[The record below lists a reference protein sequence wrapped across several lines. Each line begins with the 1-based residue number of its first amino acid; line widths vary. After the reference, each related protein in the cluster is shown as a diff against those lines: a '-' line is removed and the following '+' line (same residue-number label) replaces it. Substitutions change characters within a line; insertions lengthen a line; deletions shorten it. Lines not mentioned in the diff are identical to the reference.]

1 MVNLES
7 LSQPSVF
14 QLARVGDFQAIAYW
28 LNTYLVPQD
37 IYARVAVDRP
47 GWLLVLVEFCQ
58 SPNRNRLNRFVC
70 HRLCR
75 LNSEV
80 IQGVRIIARPLGSP
94 NIWWDQSIRLA
105 VEPKRSAHR
114 VRSPHGSPRTTQSR
128 PSTPPSL
135 FSRSLRSRRRSPA
148 ALTLTTRPT
157 ISPAMVESIQT
168 LTESA
173 RSLTASLVESAR
185 HLSPAQVTTL
195 GKAAAAVFLLSFGV
209 EIAGRNLSLWGDS
222 SGRPKAVQTA
232 SGKVSVIQANTV
244 ANADDPTVTLT
255 FSSDPAVNLT
265 SIGSMSQVMPAADF
279 GGEITGWPDSEIIDG
294 TLATE
299 SPDLGSL
306 NGFEHKTENATVNA
320 IANLAA
326 GSPSTVASEAI
337 AHSSDVLMT
346 NLDRPVND
354 AQFLLGENPGVD
366 LDKNLDSAT
375 TGLGRSPSSSSVTVV
390 NLSGEPLMQD
400 GSTGLVKTLD
410 ALEKAGMYAVGAG
423 RNRHEARRPEII
435 DVRGKRIAYL
445 GYADSDAHAAN
456 RWQAG
461 TNPAL
466 KDQVAEDI
474 RAIRDQVDW
483 VVVNY
488 HWSQDL
494 ASFPAEWQMTIAHH
508 AIDQGADLVVGYH
521 PNVLQGAEIYKGRAI
536 AYSLGDFVF
545 QADGQTVNASA
556 VTASGNASSNNKPT
570 AALVKAQS
578 DTAMLKVSIKDDQMK
593 LEFLPVQIQDAQPA
607 IAQGQKQTEILRY
620 LGQAS
625 ALFETPLRSPAIL
638 NRLPHTSAPNAAPSK
653 APAAAPIGTPSP
665 SLDESSPALDN
676 RLSPENA
683 PDSFIDYPKSP
694 VTAPAAS
701 PTPPN
706 VSNVKPS
713 SDAFVEPQAALPTS
727 THGSATKRSA
737 VNPLDSQGTLR
748 PALVDFPP
756 DSAAHSVTRSK
767 VAPIPALSDSAANAT
782 VENMARLAGEAVS
795 GHSVSVGE
803 TAVENTGT
811 SE

>member
-1 MVNLES
+1 MVNLEL

-14 QLARVGDFQAIAYW
+14 QLARAGDFQAIAYW

-58 SPNRNRLNRFVC
+58 SPNRNRLNRNRLNRFVC

-105 VEPKRSAHR
+105 VEPKRSARR
-114 VRSPHGSPRTTQSR
+114 VRMPYASHRTPQSR
-128 PSTPPSL
+128 PSTPPNPG
-135 FSRSLRSRRRSPA
+135 SRSLRGRRRSPA
-148 ALTLTTRPT
+148 ALTLATRPN
-157 ISPAMVESIQT
+157 ISPALVESMQA

-173 RSLTASLVESAR
+173 RVLTASLVESAR
-185 HLSPAQVTTL
+185 HLSPAQVATL
-195 GKAAAAVFLLSFGV
+195 SKAAAAVFLVSFGV
-209 EIAGRNLSLWGDS
+209 EIAGRLSLWGGS
-222 SGRPKAVQTA
+222 AGRPKAVQTA
-232 SGKVSVIQANTV
+232 SGKVSVVQANTV

-265 SIGSMSQVMPAADF
+265 AIGSIAPVIPANDF
-279 GGEITGWPDSEIIDG
+279 GGGTTGWPDSQVIDG
-294 TLATE
+294 TLGTA

-306 NGFEHKTENATVNA
+306 NGFDSETENATVNA
-320 IANLAA
+320 IANGTS
-326 GSPSTVASEAI
+326 GSPSTMASDAI
-337 AHSSDVLMT
+337 ARSSDVLMT

-354 AQFLLGENPGVD
+354 AQFLLGKNLGENSGANP
-366 LDKNLDSAT
+366 DKNLDSAT
-375 TGLGRSPSSSSVTVV
+375 TGLARSPSSSVTVV

-423 RNRHEARRPEII
+423 RNRYEARRPEII

-488 HWSQDL
+488 RWSQDL

-545 QADGQTVNASA
+545 QDSGQAVNAS
-556 VTASGNASSNNKPT
+556 VLTASGNTSSSNASSSNAFSNTKP
-570 AALVKAQS
+570 AAAPVKAQS

-638 NRLPHTSAPNAAPSK
+638 NRLNHTNAPNAAPNTSPSQ
-653 APAAAPIGTPSP
+653 APAAVPRESP
-665 SLDESSPALDN
+665 PASVDESTPALDN
-676 RLSPENA
+676 RLSPETA
-683 PDSFIDYPKSP
+683 PDSFIDYPKAP

-701 PTPPN
+701 PTPP
-706 VSNVKPS
+706 VKPS
-713 SDAFVEPQAALPTS
+713 SEAIVEPQVALPTS
-727 THGSATKRSA
+727 THESTTKRPT
-737 VNPLDSQGTLR
+737 VNPPDSQG
-748 PALVDFPP
+748 
-756 DSAAHSVTRSK
+756 HSV
-767 VAPIPALSDSAANAT
+767 L
-782 VENMARLAGEAVS
+782 
-795 GHSVSVGE
+795 VGE
-803 TAVENTGT
+803 TAVEKAVLANRL
-811 SE
+811 